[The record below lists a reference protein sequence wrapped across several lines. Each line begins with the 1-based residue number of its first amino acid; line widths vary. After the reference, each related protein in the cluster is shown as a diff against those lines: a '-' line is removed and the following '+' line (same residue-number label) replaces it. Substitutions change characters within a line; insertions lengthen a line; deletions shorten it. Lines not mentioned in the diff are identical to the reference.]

1 MNDLKLGLVLSGGG
15 AKGAYQLGV
24 WKAMEEFDLSRM
36 VRAVSGS
43 SVGALN
49 GFMFCYSD
57 YESAENM
64 WMHQVGKDKFFRSEA
79 ENRFDSNPTKQD
91 NLYMGWMPMSGS
103 MSGNS
108 LSMASSLMGGLYR
121 RNKSLGLFSN
131 QGVDELITL
140 ASRDIIYDRQ
150 IYPSFYVCAYE
161 FMEQRPKYFKVNAI
175 KDLLH
180 CKKALLASSAIPI
193 AFPPVKID
201 GMHYY
206 DGGCV
211 DNIPI
216 RPLQDHDLDLIIVV
230 NIEGAATP
238 YDWMSMHPYANI
250 LEIKP
255 FMPLGGMMS
264 AMQFDQDFV
273 QSCFSHGYTQGCD
286 VFKNLTSYL
295 ESGMHPHVARS
306 MVQSYI
312 NTNLD
317 PYPDDSISLES
328 LSSNL
333 KEFFISTSGGLKTI
347 FSGFGGESVWEIVDL
362 GYGYQLQ
369 KSNLNGIFR
378 IIDSDNQLVSIGSEI
393 VETHQFW
400 QLTRAKHIETP
411 DLRELIGS
419 IDLNDQTKEPE
430 PDLTFMNNID
440 NDL

>member
-43 SVGALN
+43 SVGSLN

-57 YESAENM
+57 YESAEYM

-79 ENRFDSNPTKQD
+79 ENHLDSEYTTPS
-91 NLYMGWMPMSGS
+91 NLYMGWMHMSGS
-103 MSGNS
+103 MSGNL

-121 RNKSLGLFSN
+121 RNKSLVLFSN
-131 QGVDELITL
+131 QGIDELITL

-161 FMEQRPKYFKVNAI
+161 FMEQRPKYFRVNAI
-175 KDLLH
+175 NDLLH
-180 CKKALLASSAIPI
+180 CKKALLASSAIPL

-238 YDWMSMHPYANI
+238 YDLMSMHPYANI

-264 AMQFDQDFV
+264 AIQFDQDFV

-286 VFKNLTSYL
+286 VFKNLTSCL
-295 ESGMHPHVARS
+295 ESGMHPQVARS
-306 MVQSYI
+306 KVQSYI
-312 NTNLD
+312 NANLD
-317 PYPDDSISLES
+317 PYPEDNISLES

-333 KEFFISTSGGLKTI
+333 KEFFISTSGGLKTT
-347 FSGFGGESVWEIVDL
+347 FSGFGGDSFWELVDH
-362 GYGYQLQ
+362 GYGFQLQ
-369 KSNLNGIFR
+369 KSNLNGVFR
-378 IIDSDNQLVSIGSEI
+378 IMDNDNQLVSVGSEI
-393 VETHQFW
+393 VETYQFW
-400 QLTRAKHIETP
+400 QLTRAKHMEVPDISDIIQSINLDEQTP
-411 DLRELIGS
+411 
-419 IDLNDQTKEPE
+419 EPE
-430 PDLTFMNNID
+430 PDLTFTNYID
-440 NDL
+440 YDI